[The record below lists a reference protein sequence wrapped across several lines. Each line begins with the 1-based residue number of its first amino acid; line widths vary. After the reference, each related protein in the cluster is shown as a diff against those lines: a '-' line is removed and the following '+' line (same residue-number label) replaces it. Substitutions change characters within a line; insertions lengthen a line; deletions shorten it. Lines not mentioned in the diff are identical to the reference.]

1 VSNTITNLQT
11 VTAPPV
17 TVTETLPAETV
28 TVTITVGL

>member
-1 VSNTITNLQT
+1 